1 MAERTPLS
9 LRRNDE
15 RIRRNARLRVLHEEW
30 EAIDAE
36 LDRGDR
42 YLNCAGRKRDNEV
55 EYFGR
60 FAVRGPYV

>member
-1 MAERTPLS
+1 MAERMPLS

-15 RIRRNARLRVLHEEW
+15 CIRRNVKLRSLQDEW
-30 EAIDAE
+30 DAIDAV